1 MGGKK
6 EQVDEEPG
14 TLFSKRRS
22 LIEAA
27 SNLASG
33 LNSSRDPRLRY
44 FLSRPT
50 SKAGGYCIS
59 KPFSESRGCVKISFC
74 QPLPNFENPLARTKF
89 LGLQYESSNASRVY
103 IEYQ

>member
-1 MGGKK
+1 M
-6 EQVDEEPG
+6 DEEPG

-33 LNSSRDPRLRY
+33 LNSSRDPHLRY

-50 SKAGGYCIS
+50 PKAGRYCIS
-59 KPFSESRGCVKISFC
+59 KPFSESRGCVKISSC
-74 QPLPNFENPLARTKF
+74 QPLPNFGNPFARTKF
-89 LGLQYESSNASRVY
+89 LELQYESSNASHVY